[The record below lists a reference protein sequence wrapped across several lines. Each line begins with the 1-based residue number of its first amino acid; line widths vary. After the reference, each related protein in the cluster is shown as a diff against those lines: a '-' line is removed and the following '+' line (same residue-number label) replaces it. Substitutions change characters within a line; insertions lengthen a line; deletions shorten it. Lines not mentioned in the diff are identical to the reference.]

1 MPTSKTLRI
10 LLLSDGLPGHAN
22 QSRGLVSWLSQRY
35 SCMVEELDVSLRFRP
50 LARVLLPCLLHG
62 GRLGAAITP
71 GFYRTAPSLSQV
83 PGLIIS
89 AGGNTSFLNVAL
101 AQRWQ
106 IPNVFLGSKRR
117 LHSDDFA
124 AHLTLEPTG
133 EPNNIVMTLA
143 PTLVDPQQLQ
153 HKGQELRSTLG
164 LAAEEK
170 LNMVAI
176 GGNGAGY
183 QYDSQSV
190 QQLVQLM
197 VQEHHRTGRRWL
209 LTTSRR
215 TGAALE
221 QQLKGAIPAELLADA
236 VWWSEAPRKV
246 MAAYMGAADMLFV
259 TADSMSMIAEA
270 IASTRPT
277 VVLQPE
283 KAQPEPRYH
292 EALQRYD
299 RLDLCRLAELGKPLA
314 PATSDSMAVT
324 EAREALLDQ
333 LAAQLELSHFQ
344 RLN

>member
-35 SCMVEELDVSLRFRP
+35 SCVVKELDVSLRFRP
-50 LARVLLPCLLHG
+50 LARVLLPSLLHG
-62 GRLGAAITP
+62 GRFGAAITP
-71 GFYRTAPSLSQV
+71 CFYRAAQSLPQV
-83 PGLIIS
+83 PDLIIS

-117 LHSDDFA
+117 LRSDDFA

-133 EPNNIVMTLA
+133 EPHNIVMTLA
-143 PTLVDPQQLQ
+143 PTLIDPQELQ
-153 HKGQELRSTLG
+153 QKGDELRVSLE
-164 LAAEEK
+164 LSVDEQ
-170 LNMVAI
+170 LNMLAI
-176 GGNGAGY
+176 GGEGAGY
-183 QYDSQSV
+183 QYDSTSV

-197 VQEHHRTGRRWL
+197 EQEHHRTGRRWL

-221 QQLKGAIPAELLADA
+221 QQLRQLIPAELLADA
-236 VWWSEAPRKV
+236 VWWSEVPRKV
-246 MAAYMGAADMLFV
+246 MAAYMGAADLLFV

-270 IASTRPT
+270 ISSTRPT

-283 KAQPEPRYH
+283 KAQPELRYRD
-292 EALQRYD
+292 ALQRYD
-299 RLDLCRLAELGKPLA
+299 RLGLCCLAELGKPLA
-314 PATSDSMAVT
+314 AFPSGSTAVT

-333 LAAQLELSHFQ
+333 LAAQLDL
-344 RLN
+344 